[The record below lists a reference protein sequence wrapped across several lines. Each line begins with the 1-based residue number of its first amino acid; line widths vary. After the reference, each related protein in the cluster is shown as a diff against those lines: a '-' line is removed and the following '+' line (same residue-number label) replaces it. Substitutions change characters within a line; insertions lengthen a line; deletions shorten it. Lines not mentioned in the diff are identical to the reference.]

1 MSTSGASK
9 LNAGNLGSQ
18 SGVLRLVKAK
28 FINRHNLTTNLMNMG
43 LSVII
48 SHVGLVSLLVAV
60 PSAPVRQGPKPID
73 AAAHGIGRWI
83 PDLAFTTIDGKQGK
97 LSDFKDKKALVV
109 AFTGA
114 SCPLSKRF
122 APSLAV
128 IEEEYAKKDVAFV
141 FVDPIAIDGAKEDLR
156 KMGETHGFKGP
167 VILDEDESLTKGLG
181 ATTTTDTFV
190 LDAART
196 LLYRGPVDDQYGIGY
211 QLDAPRNHYLREA
224 LDAHLA
230 DKSITTQALWAPGC
244 ELDVEQDDLTNHPL
258 TYHNRISRILQSN
271 CLECHRKG
279 GVGPFSLESYGDAKE
294 NAGMIR
300 KVVSEDIMPPW
311 FASPPPKG
319 HPSPWANDRS
329 LPSEDKA
336 DLISWIR
343 NGKPE
348 GNPADA
354 PLPKERSNKW
364 VIGQPDAIF
373 SLPREV
379 PVKATGQMPYVYLRV
394 KTDFPED
401 RWVEAAEVR
410 PTAPEVVHH
419 VIVFVTEPGR
429 FNRDQTGSLAAYVPG
444 NTFVEFPKG
453 VAKKLPAGATLTFQ
467 MHYTPSGEATRDRT
481 RIGLRFAR
489 EPPAKIVR
497 TLPVANRR
505 IRIPANES
513 NHAETASRYMREG
526 TVVRAFMPHMH
537 LRGKAFKYELL
548 KKNGERETLLEVPRY
563 DFNWQLRYEL
573 KEPRSLP
580 GGSRIEVTGI
590 FDNGPDNPANPDP
603 NRIVRWGDQSDEEM
617 LIGYVE
623 CEFEANESGGSRKR
637 FGDPNLFDKLDK
649 NKDGFLNKDEF
660 TRPALFSLFDS
671 NKDGRVSR
679 EEGTKGMAKLKKRE
693 EDLRRG
699 QEALRGLLDQF
710 R

>member
-1 MSTSGASK
+1 
-9 LNAGNLGSQ
+9 
-18 SGVLRLVKAK
+18 
-28 FINRHNLTTNLMNMG
+28 MNTG
-43 LSVII
+43 LCVII
-48 SHVGLVSLLVAV
+48 SHVGLVSLLIAI
-60 PSAPVRQGPKPID
+60 PSTPVRQGPKPID
-73 AAAHGIGRWI
+73 AATHGVGRWV
-83 PDLAFTTIDGKQGK
+83 PDLSFTTIDGKRGE
-97 LSDFKDKKALVV
+97 LSDFKEKKALVV
-109 AFTGA
+109 AFTAA
-114 SCPLSKRF
+114 SCPISKRF
-122 APSLAV
+122 APSLAA
-128 IEEEYAKKDVAFV
+128 IETEYSKKGVAFV

-156 KMGETHGFKGP
+156 KMSKAHGFKGP
-167 VILDEDESLTKGLG
+167 VILDEDESMTQGLG

-190 LDAART
+190 FDAART
-196 LLYRGPVDDQYGIGY
+196 LLYRGPIDDQYGIGY
-211 QLDAPRNHYLREA
+211 QLDAPRKQYLREA
-224 LDAHLA
+224 LDAHLSN
-230 DKSITTQALWAPGC
+230 KPITSKALWAPGC
-244 ELDVEQDDLTNHPL
+244 ELDVNQDDLTKHAL

-271 CLECHRKG
+271 CLECHRKE

-294 NAGMIR
+294 NAGMMR
-300 KVVSEDIMPPW
+300 KVVSEGIMPPW

-329 LPSEDKA
+329 LTPGDKA
-336 DLISWIR
+336 DLIAWVR

-354 PLPKERSNKW
+354 PLPKERSNEW

-373 SLPREV
+373 SLSREV
-379 PVKATGQMPYVYLRV
+379 QVKATGQMPYVYLRV
-394 KTDFPED
+394 KTNFSED

-419 VIVFVTEPGR
+419 VIVFVTEPDR
-429 FNRDQTGSLAAYVPG
+429 FNRDQTGSLAVYVPG

-453 VAKKLPAGATLTFQ
+453 VAKKLPAGATLLFQ
-467 MHYTPSGEATRDRT
+467 MHYTPSGEATSDRT
-481 RIGLRFAR
+481 RIGLRFAK

-505 IRIPANES
+505 IRIPANEA
-513 NHAETASRYMREG
+513 NHPETASRYMPEG

-590 FDNGPDNPANPDP
+590 FDNSPDNPANPDP

-623 CEFEANESGGSRKR
+623 CEIAASESGDNRKR
-637 FGDPNLFDKLDK
+637 LGDPNLFVKLDK
-649 NKDGFLNKDEF
+649 NKDGFLTKDEF
-660 TRPALFSLFDS
+660 TRPALFPIFDS
-671 NKDGRVSR
+671 DRDGRVSR
-679 EEGTKGMAKLKKRE
+679 EEGAVGMAKLKKRE
-693 EDLRRG
+693 TDLQKG
-699 QEALRGLLDQF
+699 KEALRGLINQF